1 MNNEFF
7 KLSQLYKFPTNC
19 IYCGSELK
27 LSDNHKQ
34 LYCDNDFC
42 KSHTSGRVAKWVST
56 LGVKEFGLTTIEKL
70 IDAGLIDS
78 ISSLYHIDYD
88 KLETLEG
95 FGKRSCEIFNKELN
109 SHKKV
114 TLSQFIAGYNIES
127 IGEKVIQKIMEAKGF
142 KTLLDFVN
150 AKESDLVCEGVGEIT
165 ARKLYDG
172 LRALYGDMGVT
183 LRYIEIE
190 EEKEKTVSGSLN
202 GKSFCFTGA
211 ASRPRKELFQMV
223 TDNGGIIHDGIKKK
237 PLTDYL
243 VIADTNST
251 SSKAVAAR
259 KLGVTL
265 ISEEDFVKM
274 CGSK

>member
-1 MNNEFF
+1 MNNEIF
-7 KLSQLYKFPTNC
+7 KLAQLYKFPTNC
-19 IYCGSELK
+19 VYCNSELK
-27 LSDNHKQ
+27 LSDNHKK

-42 KSHTSGRVAKWVST
+42 KSHASGRIAKWVAT
-56 LGVKEFGLTTIEKL
+56 LGIKEFGLTTIEKL

-78 ISSLYHIDYD
+78 ISSLYYIDYS

-95 FGKRSCEIFNKELN
+95 FGKRSCEIFNKELT

-114 TLSQFIAGYNIES
+114 SLSQFIAGYNIES
-127 IGEKVIQKIMEAKGF
+127 IGEKVIQKIIEAKGF
-142 KTLLDFVN
+142 RTLLDFVN
-150 AKESDLVCEGVGEIT
+150 AKESDLICEGVGEIT

-183 LRYIEIE
+183 LRNVTIE
-190 EEKEKTVSGSLN
+190 EDEVQESSGVLN
-202 GKSFCFTGA
+202 GKTFCFTGA

-223 TDNGGIIHDGIKKK
+223 QDNGGIIHDGIKKK

-243 VIADTNST
+243 VIADINST

-265 ISEEDFVKM
+265 ISEDDFVAM
-274 CGSK
+274 CEA